1 MSRNTHYRRVRLL
14 LLLDCLVI
22 ALTAPF
28 YPPAHSQSRT
38 LGKVVIKVTL
48 NDNEKTANLVQ
59 NFGLV
64 IKKLNN
70 DSPKNAISAIRV
82 KTTADGSVSL
92 SLIPGDY
99 VVESEKPLIVNGK
112 SYEWSVKL
120 KVETGSTA
128 LLEMDHDDA
137 TITEADDALRRGRI
151 LDEADLLKVLSDGVV
166 NVQGELAHG
175 TGSIVDTTGL
185 ILTTHHVIERSK
197 ELRVQFDGNKK
208 VAAKL
213 VLDDPDL
220 DLAVLWVDLSSCSSC
235 KALTIEDPKGGNN
248 IVVDGARVFTINSAL
263 ARDKI
268 LMKGTLRNTGNG
280 ILPDFK
286 VASIDSGAP
295 VFNAVGGIIG
305 LLKFVDPNGTKTGAS
320 GVIRI
325 QDSQVLLAKAR
336 QMIKEATD
344 LPSAEMLPIEPI
356 DSFPAGV
363 LKNQVDLKKFKPKA
377 YEADFGEYQLT
388 IITPVLKYYLIEQNR
403 IAFERQRKKIE
414 KGGTLTAPVMMN
426 SFHELRNWGEYVNEM
441 RPVVHLLVVPEVSAT
456 GKSRFL
462 SLLTLGVG
470 LMGGSAIVLPPDFK
484 FKADFEEMSLTC
496 DGKPVTPIQRGK
508 IEFVK
513 SLSSYLKI
521 KPRSAYAGVYTYSA
535 ETFAPEKCK
544 QISLQV
550 VSQQSPT
557 TPEIK
562 VVDRRMVQQVWS
574 DFEPYRH
581 VLLPQESPK

>member
-1 MSRNTHYRRVRLL
+1 MSRNTHYRRERFVLL
-14 LLLDCLVI
+14 LGCLVA

-28 YPPAHSQSRT
+28 YTPAHSQSRT

-70 DSPKNAISAIRV
+70 DSPETAISAIRV

-120 KVETGSTA
+120 KVEPGSTA
-128 LLEMDHDDA
+128 SLEIDNDDA

-151 LDEADLLKVLSDGVV
+151 VDDADLLKVLSDGVV
-166 NVQGELAHG
+166 NVQGELAQG

-185 ILTTHHVIERSK
+185 ILTSHQVIEKSK

-235 KALTIEDPKGGNN
+235 KALTIEDPRGGNN
-248 IVVDGARVFTINSAL
+248 IVVDGTRVFTINSAL
-263 ARDKI
+263 AQDKT
-268 LMKGTLRNTGNG
+268 LTKGTLRNIGNG

-305 LLKFVDPNGTKTGAS
+305 LLKFVDPNGSRTGAS

-336 QMIKEATD
+336 QKIKEATD
-344 LPSAEMLPIEPI
+344 LPSAEMLPTEPA

-403 IAFERQRKKIE
+403 IAFERQRKKME
-414 KGGTLTAPVMMN
+414 KGETLTTPVMMN
-426 SFHELRNWGEYVNEM
+426 SFYELRNWGDYVNEM

-462 SLLTLGVG
+462 SLLTLGAT
-470 LMGGSAIVLPPDFK
+470 LMGVAPMVLPPDFK

-513 SLSSYLKI
+513 SLSSYLKTM
-521 KPRSAYAGVYTYSA
+521 PRTAYAGVYTYSA
-535 ETFAPEKCK
+535 GTFAPDKCK
-544 QISLQV
+544 QMSLQV
-550 VSQQSPT
+550 VSQQSPA
-557 TPEIK
+557 TPKIK
-562 VVDRRMVQQVWS
+562 VVDRRMVQLVWS

-581 VLLPQESPK
+581 ERTH

>member
-1 MSRNTHYRRVRLL
+1 MSRNPHYRRERFVLL
-14 LLLDCLVI
+14 LGCLVA
-22 ALTAPF
+22 ALMAPF
-28 YPPAHSQSRT
+28 YTPAHSQSRT

-48 NDNEKTANLVQ
+48 NDNEKTASLVQ

-70 DSPKNAISAIRV
+70 DSPEIAVSAIRV

-120 KVETGSTA
+120 KVESGGTA
-128 LLEMDHDDA
+128 SLELDHDDA
-137 TITEADDALRRGRI
+137 MITGADDALRRGRI
-151 LDEADLLKVLSDGVV
+151 VDEADLLKVLSGGVV

-185 ILTTHHVIERSK
+185 ILTSHHVIERSK

-213 VLDDPDL
+213 VVDDPDL
-220 DLAVLWVDLSSCSSC
+220 DLAVLWIDLSTCSSC
-235 KALTIEDPKGGNN
+235 KALTIEEPKGGSN
-248 IVVDGARVFTINSAL
+248 IVIDGARVFTINSAL
-263 ARDKI
+263 AQDKT
-268 LMKGTLRNTGNG
+268 LTKGTLSNTGKG

-295 VFNAVGGIIG
+295 VFNAVGEIIG
-305 LLKFVDPNGTKTGAS
+305 LLKFVDPNGTETGTS
-320 GVIRI
+320 KVIKL
-325 QDSQVLLAKAR
+325 QDSQALLAKAR
-336 QMIKEATD
+336 QKIKEATD
-344 LPSAEMLPIEPI
+344 LPSSALLPTEPA

-377 YEADFGEYQLT
+377 YEADLGEYQLT

-403 IAFERQRKKIE
+403 IAFERQQKKIE
-414 KGGTLTAPVMMN
+414 KGETLTTAVRMN
-426 SFHELRNWGEYVNEM
+426 SFHELRNWGDYVNEM
-441 RPVVHLLVVPEVSAT
+441 MPVVHLLVVPEVSAT

-462 SLLTLGVG
+462 SLLTLGAG
-470 LMGGSAIVLPPDFK
+470 LMGVGPMVLPPDFK

-513 SLSSYLKI
+513 ELSSYLKI
-521 KPRSAYAGVYTYSA
+521 MPRTAYAGVYTYSA
-535 ETFAPEKCK
+535 DTFAPDKCK

-550 VSQQSPT
+550 VSQQSPK

-562 VVDRRMVQQVWS
+562 VVDQRLVRQVWS

-581 VLLPQESPK
+581 